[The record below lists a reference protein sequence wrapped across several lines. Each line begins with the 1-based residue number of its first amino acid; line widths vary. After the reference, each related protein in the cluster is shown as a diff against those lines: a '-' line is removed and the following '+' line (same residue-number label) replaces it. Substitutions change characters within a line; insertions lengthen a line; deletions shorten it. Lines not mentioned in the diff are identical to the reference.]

1 MQRPGKRKEQEQTTA
16 FLPEKQHAPHDDSI
30 DLLPMLPCRLLPPAP
45 GGSIVFTPTLPA
57 YLLLL
62 LLIRL
67 ALLAVAVS
75 VTTQQKN
82 FKLCTGDNLSPAPLF
97 CRVSLELEALPS
109 AGMARTAFSVSE
121 DAPTTAPSN
130 QWCLKKAMRT
140 IS

>member
-1 MQRPGKRKEQEQTTA
+1 MAARFLDAETGKKEGAKQTTA

-30 DLLPMLPCRLLPPAP
+30 DLRPLLPCRLLPPAP
-45 GGSIVFTPTLPA
+45 GGSIFTPTLPA
-57 YLLLL
+57 VA
-62 LLIRL
+62 LLIHL
-67 ALLAVAVS
+67 APVAVAVS

-82 FKLCTGDNLSPAPLF
+82 FQRCTGHSLSPLF
-97 CRVSLELEALPS
+97 CPVSLELEALPS

-130 QWCLKKAMRT
+130 QWCLKKAMR